1 MELDLTLCRNKTEQ
15 QSWSLKFDGCYQS
28 VGVFGH
34 SGAGKTTLL
43 SAIAGLLPDVKGC
56 VQWGGLQ
63 LSPLTT
69 NKALSMVFQRP
80 LLFPELSVQAQLDM
94 VARRPFRTLASVD
107 ALSEG
112 CQIGSLLDKKPHQLS
127 GGEMQRVGLAR
138 ALAYGPS
145 VLLLDEP
152 FGALDKVTKFKVQ
165 SYLRALQSRHELK
178 VLIVSHQLED
188 LSGFCDGLI
197 KMAQLEIVDFGPCDP
212 VLQRHFSQASAQE
225 LISVI
230 SGSVVSRDQKTSLIT
245 VTVEGNNIAVK
256 SAIVDQDRAT
266 FTLYPHQIVVD
277 RLQGQHTSLLNS
289 LTGTLTAISDAP
301 DNQKLLCIQTGETRL
316 HALVNQ
322 LAFARN
328 PLSVG
333 ETVTARFGI
342 V

>member
-1 MELDLTLCRNKTEQ
+1 
-15 QSWSLKFDGCYQS
+15 
-28 VGVFGH
+28 
-34 SGAGKTTLL
+34 
-43 SAIAGLLPDVKGC
+43 
-56 VQWGGLQ
+56 
-63 LSPLTT
+63 
-69 NKALSMVFQRP
+69 
-80 LLFPELSVQAQLDM
+80 M

-112 CQIGSLLDKKPHQLS
+112 CQIASLLDKKPHQLS

-197 KMAQLEIVDFGPCDP
+197 KMAQLDIVDFGPCDP

-225 LISVI
+225 IISVI
-230 SGSVVSRDQKTSLIT
+230 RGSVLSTDPKTKVIS
-245 VTVEGNNIAVK
+245 VTVEGINIAVK
-256 SAIVDQDRAT
+256 SAIVDQGRAT
-266 FTLYPHQIVVD
+266 FTLYPNQIVVD
-277 RLQGQHTSLLNS
+277 RLQAQHTSLFNA
-289 LTGTLTAISDAP
+289 LTGKLTAISDAP
-301 DNQKLLCIQTGETRL
+301 DNQKLLCIQAGETRL
-316 HALVNQ
+316 HAFVNQ
-322 LAFARN
+322 LAFARD
-328 PLSVG
+328 PLSTG